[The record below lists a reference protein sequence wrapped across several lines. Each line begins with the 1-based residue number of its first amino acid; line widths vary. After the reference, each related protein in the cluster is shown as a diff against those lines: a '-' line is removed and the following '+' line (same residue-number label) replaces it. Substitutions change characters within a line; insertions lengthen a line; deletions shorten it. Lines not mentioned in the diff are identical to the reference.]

1 MRAGMGHPVTR
12 VIVADDD
19 PDISALVA
27 IAVRKSGLT
36 LVGQAPDGAAAWA
49 LIQQFRPDMVILDV
63 AMPGLTGPEVC
74 RLIRADKSLSTML
87 ILLLSAAVDDVS
99 QQVGIDAGADH
110 YLIKPFSPRELVERL
125 GSLSPLGVSS

>member
-1 MRAGMGHPVTR
+1 MTR

-19 PDISALVA
+19 TDIGALVA

-36 LVGQAPDGAAAWA
+36 LVGQAADGTAAWD
-49 LIQQFRPDMVILDV
+49 LIQKFRPDMVILDV

-74 RLIRADKSLSTML
+74 RLIRADASLSSML
-87 ILLLSAAVDDVS
+87 ILLLSAAVDNAS
-99 QQVGIDAGADH
+99 QQAGIDAGADH

-125 GSLSPLGVSS
+125 GSLSPLGVNS

>member
-1 MRAGMGHPVTR
+1 MTR

-19 PDISALVA
+19 IDIGALVA

-36 LVGQAPDGAAAWA
+36 LVGQAADGTAAWD
-49 LIQQFRPDMVILDV
+49 LIQKFRPDMVILDV

-74 RLIRADKSLSTML
+74 RLIRADASLSSML
-87 ILLLSAAVDDVS
+87 ILLLSAAVDNAS
-99 QQVGIDAGADH
+99 QQAGIDAGADH

-125 GSLSPLGVSS
+125 GSLSPLGVNS

>member
-1 MRAGMGHPVTR
+1 MTR

-19 PDISALVA
+19 IDIGALVA

-36 LVGQAPDGAAAWA
+36 LVGQAADGIAAWD
-49 LIQQFRPDMVILDV
+49 LIQKFRPDMVILDV

-74 RLIRADKSLSTML
+74 QLIRADASLSSML
-87 ILLLSAAVDDVS
+87 ILLLSAAVDDAS
-99 QQVGIDAGADH
+99 QRAGIEAGADH

-125 GSLSPLGVSS
+125 GSLSPLGVNS

>member
-1 MRAGMGHPVTR
+1 MTR

-19 PDISALVA
+19 IDIGALVA

-36 LVGQAPDGAAAWA
+36 LVGQAADGTAAWD
-49 LIQQFRPDMVILDV
+49 LIQKFRPDMVILDV

-74 RLIRADKSLSTML
+74 QLIRADASLSSML
-87 ILLLSAAVDDVS
+87 ILLLSAAVDDAS
-99 QQVGIDAGADH
+99 QRAGIEAGADH

-125 GSLSPLGVSS
+125 GSLSPLGVNS

>member
-1 MRAGMGHPVTR
+1 MTR

-19 PDISALVA
+19 TDIGALVA

-36 LVGQAPDGAAAWA
+36 LVGQAADGIAAWD
-49 LIQQFRPDMVILDV
+49 LIQKFRPDMVILDV

-74 RLIRADKSLSTML
+74 QLIRADASLSSML
-87 ILLLSAAVDDVS
+87 ILLLSAAVDDAS
-99 QQVGIDAGADH
+99 QRAGIEAGADH

-125 GSLSPLGVSS
+125 GSLSPLGVNS